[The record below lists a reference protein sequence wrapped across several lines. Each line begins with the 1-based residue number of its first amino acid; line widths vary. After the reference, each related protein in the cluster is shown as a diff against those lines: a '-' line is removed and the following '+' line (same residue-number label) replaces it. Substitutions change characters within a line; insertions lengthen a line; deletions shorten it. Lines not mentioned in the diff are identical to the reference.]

1 MAVLINVPRKK
12 TDLATFEDKL
22 IFTKRVQWHP
32 FQMNGAAIGKRN
44 HCALVFIIAEI
55 LLQIVETVDPQI
67 VQRSLFP
74 LFSPDV
80 LNHILAT
87 ALANNKNVH
96 AVAAN
101 KRVVS
106 NPVAQNVIAVI
117 AIDRVVPFTAADR
130 VSIIAAAQATIVVT
144 GIYGIV
150 TILAINRVLAS
161 TARDSFVV
169 IARKDSVVAF
179 ASLNL
184 IRSAARID

>member
-12 TDLATFEDKL
+12 TDRATFEDKL

-55 LLQIVETVDPQI
+55 LLQIGETVDPQI

-74 LFSPDV
+74 LFSPEV

-106 NPVAQNVIAVI
+106 NPAAQNVIAVI
-117 AIDRVVPFTAADR
+117 AIDRV
-130 VSIIAAAQATIVVT
+130 SIIAAAQVIIAVT

>member
-12 TDLATFEDKL
+12 TDRATFEDKL

-74 LFSPDV
+74 LFSPEV

-106 NPVAQNVIAVI
+106 NP
-117 AIDRVVPFTAADR
+117 
-130 VSIIAAAQATIVVT
+130 AAQAIIAVT

-161 TARDSFVV
+161 TTRDSFVV